1 MKKTISVLGCV
12 LLAFV
17 IFVPL
22 GTVACFYCGWKF
34 ELTSAAGFYLAGAIL
49 ALGVLIL
56 SLLAHP
62 VHSVPVTC
70 IYAVTALLSIVGL
83 LFAGFYCAKTPLGVV
98 FAALTAF
105 CCIGLAIMHAA
116 SRAFRITSIVISV
129 GLMVPVSYLTFIMAL
144 FGNIGCRT
152 VVQTAMS
159 PDGAYCAELIDDDQG
174 ACGGNTEVEVKKT
187 SYFDGMFFRVT
198 EPPRTVYH
206 GQWGEFKDMTI
217 RWKDD
222 RCLLINEKEYPI
234 E

>member
-1 MKKTISVLGCV
+1 MKKTISILGCV

-17 IFVPL
+17 AFVPL
-22 GTVACFYCGWKF
+22 SKLCFLF
-34 ELTSAAGFYLAGAIL
+34 SDRVLELTCAPGFYLVGAVL
-49 ALGVLIL
+49 ALGLLIL
-56 SLLAHP
+56 VVRYGPSSRLAC
-62 VHSVPVTC
+62 VLF
-70 IYAVTALLSIVGL
+70 AATALLSIAGL
-83 LFAGFYCAKTPLGVV
+83 LFAGVYYSKTPLAVV
-98 FAALTAF
+98 FAALTVF
-105 CCIGLAIMHAA
+105 CCIGLAITHAA
-116 SRAFRITSIVISV
+116 SRAFRITGIVLSV
-129 GLMVPVSYLTFIMAL
+129 GLMVPVSFLTFLMVL

-187 SYFDGMFFRVT
+187 SYFDGLFFRVT
-198 EPPRTVYH
+198 EPARTVYF